1 MVDSKENYKFDLGV
15 KGLIMYMKKIMCI
28 RLAENECVL
37 MKHNCKVVTRMQS
50 INSAQT
56 FSILSVLTFCDVFS
70 CTLLTSNNMI
80 SLAIWCYMKFVNW
93 SRTANC
99 SRNFVVFGKF
109 TCAWKHQIALRIV
122 SLPY

>member
-1 MVDSKENYKFDLGV
+1 MRIKKNINLGIVDNVHKKKCASDWLKMRLLQSCNKNAKYKQCTGIF
-15 KGLIMYMKKIMCI
+15 K
-28 RLAENECVL
+28 
-37 MKHNCKVVTRMQS
+37 
-50 INSAQT
+50 
-56 FSILSVLTFCDVFS
+56 ILSVLTFCNVFS

-93 SRTANC
+93 SKTANC

-109 TCAWKHQIALRIV
+109 TCAKKHQIALRIV